1 MTNIRIREADPQR
14 DYPRIAELLSQV
26 ETQPI
31 TADTL
36 HEWDARVM
44 EGQIR
49 RRMVAVD
56 AAGTVVAY
64 TVIIHMPWKPAD
76 DFFIQ
81 VVVDSARRRQGIGGQ
96 FYEAALRIASET
108 YGMTVIDSEVR
119 EDCPEGLHFAERR
132 GFHIAHHSFESTID
146 LATFDERPF
155 AGTIEQVEA
164 SGIRLLSLADA
175 GDTRENRFKLWD
187 VNYRTYLDDP
197 GSDGA
202 FPNFEEFL
210 NIWETSSWFRPDG
223 QIMAFDGEQCVGLSA
238 VGYFAGDN
246 SAYNMMTGVLAA
258 YRGRGIAQA
267 LKLRSIRAAKD
278 WGAAFI
284 RAHNDSNNGPMLAIN
299 RKLGYVPQPGVYRLV
314 NDLKEA

>member
-1 MTNIRIREADPQR
+1 MTNISIREADPQT
-14 DYPRIAELLSQV
+14 DYARIAGLLNQV

-31 TADTL
+31 TTDTL
-36 HEWDARVM
+36 HEWDARVI
-44 EGQIR
+44 EGQVR
-49 RRMVAVD
+49 HRLVAVD

-64 TVIIHMPWKPAD
+64 AVIIHAPWKPAD

-81 VVVDSARRRQGIGGQ
+81 VIVDAEWRRQGIGGQ
-96 FYEAALRIASET
+96 FYEAALRLACET
-108 YGMTVIDSEVR
+108 YGATCIDTEVR

-132 GFHIAHHSFESTID
+132 GFRIAHHSFESTID
-146 LATFDERPF
+146 LAAFDERCF
-155 AGTIEQVEA
+155 AGTLKQVET
-164 SGIRLLSLADA
+164 SGIRLCSLAEA
-175 GDTRENRFKLWD
+175 GDTRENRYKLWD

-210 NIWETSSWFRPDG
+210 TIWESSSWFRPDG
-223 QIMAFDGEQCVGLSA
+223 QIMAFDGDQCVGLSA
-238 VGYFAGDN
+238 VGYFAIDN

-278 WGAAFI
+278 WGAAYI

-299 RKLGYVPQPGVYRLV
+299 RKLGYLPQPGVYRLV
-314 NDLKEA
+314 NDLKET

>member
-1 MTNIRIREADPQR
+1 MTSVSIREANPQT
-14 DYPRIAELLSQV
+14 DYPRIAELLNQV

-36 HEWDARVM
+36 HEWDARVI
-44 EGQIR
+44 EGQVR
-49 RRMVAVD
+49 HRMVALD
-56 AAGTVVAY
+56 EIGFVVAY
-64 TVIIHMPWKPAD
+64 AVVIHAPWKPAD

-81 VVVDSARRRQGIGGQ
+81 VIVDEARRQQGIGGQ
-96 FYEAALRIASET
+96 LYAAALRLARET
-108 YGMTVIDSEVR
+108 YDAAFIDTEVR

-132 GFHIAHHSFESTID
+132 GFRIAHHSFESTID
-146 LATFDERPF
+146 LAAFDECPF
-155 AGTIEQVEA
+155 AGTIERVEA
-164 SGIRLLSLADA
+164 SGIRLCSLAEA
-175 GDTRENRFKLWD
+175 GDTREDRHKLWD

-210 NIWETSSWFRPDG
+210 KIWETSSWFRPDG
-223 QIMAFDGEQCVGLSA
+223 QIMAFDGNLCIGLSA
-238 VGYFAGDN
+238 VGYFAIDN

-267 LKLRSIRAAKD
+267 LKLRSIQAARN
-278 WGAAFI
+278 WGAAYI
-284 RAHNDSNNGPMLAIN
+284 RANNDSNNGPMLAIN
-299 RKLGYVPQPGVYRLV
+299 RKLGYLPQPGVYRLV